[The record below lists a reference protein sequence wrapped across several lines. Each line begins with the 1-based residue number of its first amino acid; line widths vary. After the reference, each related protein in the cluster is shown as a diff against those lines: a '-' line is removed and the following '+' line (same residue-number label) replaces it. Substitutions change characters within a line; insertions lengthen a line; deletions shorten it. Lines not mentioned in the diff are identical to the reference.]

1 MAKKNG
7 YWGILAASLV
17 FGTVLIGCATAPKEE
32 KDARSN
38 VTSSDEDLP
47 DDEDLS
53 GKECWWDSRQD
64 GSTVVLD
71 RSIDAKGLNTVIAS
85 GSPNPEG
92 KERYSQVGYTYKA
105 ETNGR
110 YKYTFKTWTDSGTV
124 WMPVVARPKGPDR
137 DKDATWLWVEV
148 STEEQ
153 TFSLV
158 TKTPLNSGEE
168 ESLLFSLGRV
178 TGTFYMQVIS
188 IEKTDEPASE

>member
-17 FGTVLIGCATAPKEE
+17 FGTVLISCTTAPKEE
-32 KDARSN
+32 KDTWSN
-38 VTSSDEDLP
+38 VTDSDEDLSGE
-47 DDEDLS
+47 EDLS
-53 GKECWWDSRQD
+53 GKEHWWDSRQD

-85 GSPNPEG
+85 GPPNPEG
-92 KERYSQVGYTYKA
+92 QEWYSQVGYTYKA

-110 YKYTFKTWTDSGTV
+110 YKYTFKIWTDSGTA
-124 WMPVVARPKGPDR
+124 WIPVVARPKGPDR
-137 DKDATWLWVEV
+137 DKDATWLWVETT
-148 STEEQ
+148 TEEQ